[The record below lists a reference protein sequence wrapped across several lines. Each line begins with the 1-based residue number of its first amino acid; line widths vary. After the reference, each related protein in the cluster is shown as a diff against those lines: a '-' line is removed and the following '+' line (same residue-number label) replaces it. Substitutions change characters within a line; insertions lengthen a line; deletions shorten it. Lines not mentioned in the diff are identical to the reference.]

1 MSKVIVL
8 GGGPAGMMAAIAASK
23 NNNVLL
29 IEKNEKLGKK
39 LYISGKGRCNLTNA
53 KDISEFFD
61 YIPGNADFLYS
72 SLYTFTNQDTVN
84 FFNNLNVKLKVERGD
99 RVFPLSDKSSDIIKA
114 MERKLKENKVEIL
127 LNSPVKK
134 FLHNDGHISSVQ
146 ILDETVIPGDYFIL
160 TTGGKSYPQTGS
172 TGDGYKMA
180 KELGHN
186 VNKLKPSLVPIQ
198 IDEDWVK
205 DIQGLSL
212 KNVDL
217 YIKDLNDKI
226 LYSEFGEMLF
236 THFGISGPIVLSAS
250 RTVSSYLD
258 KYKLKV
264 VVNLKPAL
272 SFEELD
278 TRIQRDFTK
287 FSNKNFKNSLYEL
300 LPKKIIPTIIDLC
313 KINPDKKV
321 NSITKNERQNLVHII
336 RNLTMH
342 IKDLRPIEEA
352 IVTSGGIDV
361 REINP
366 SNMHSK
372 LIDNL
377 YFAGEIIDIDGYTG
391 GFNIQIAL
399 STGFSAGNGVKKI

>member
-114 MERKLKENKVEIL
+114 MGRKLKENKVEIL

-134 FLHNDGHISSVQ
+134 FLHNAGHISSVQ
-146 ILDETVIPGDYFIL
+146 LLDGTVIPGDNFIL

-180 KELGHN
+180 EELGHN
-186 VNKLKPSLVPIQ
+186 ITKLKPSLVPIQ
-198 IDEDWVK
+198 IEEDWVK

-212 KNVDL
+212 KNADL
-217 YIKDLNDKI
+217 YIKDLNNKI

-278 TRIQRDFTK
+278 TRMQRDFNK
-287 FSNKNFKNSLYEL
+287 FSNKNFKNSLDEL

-336 RNLTMH
+336 QNLTMH

-366 SNMHSK
+366 STMHSK

-377 YFAGEIIDIDGYTG
+377 YFAGEIIDVDGYTG